1 MSERAQRF
9 LAHLD
14 GARRAAIDPVE
25 VERVLDEKLR
35 SARAAWPTVTLSE
48 DRFLQHLARHLPDDG
63 APLLRLK
70 ELRGDELYLACA
82 CGAGDAEALRLFEE
96 GPFADVRRALARL
109 ERSGVTVD
117 DALQELRL
125 KLFFG
130 QQPRILDFAGR
141 GELRGW
147 LRVTATRAALKQ
159 KERERIGVTLDEDD
173 LLADRTAPSG
183 DAELGV
189 IKSQYASEFQQA
201 FRESLARLPGRDQL
215 LLRQYFLDGLTLEQ
229 LGGLHKVNRSTV
241 LRWIRRVQESVLAEV
256 REALTSGLKL
266 SSTECDS
273 LLRIIHSQADVT
285 FRRLLGGEH

>member
-1 MSERAQRF
+1 MSDRAQRF

-14 GARRAAIDPVE
+14 ERRRAALDPAE
-25 VERVLDEKLR
+25 VERLLGEKWTA
-35 SARAAWPTVTLSE
+35 SRAAWPTVTLDE

-70 ELRGDELYLACA
+70 ELRADELYLACA
-82 CGAGDAEALRLFEE
+82 CGTGDGEALRLFEE
-96 GPFADVRRALARL
+96 GPLADVRRALARL
-109 ERSGVTVD
+109 ERSGVAVD

-130 QQPRILDFAGR
+130 DQPRILDFAGR

-159 KERERIGVTLDEDD
+159 KERERIGSTLDEDD
-173 LLADRTAPSG
+173 LLADRSAPSG
-183 DAELGV
+183 DAELDV
-189 IKSQYASEFQQA
+189 IKSQHAGEFQRA
-201 FRESLARLPGRDQL
+201 FREALGRLVSRDQV

-229 LGGLHKVNRSTV
+229 LGALHKVNRSTV
-241 LRWIRRVQESVLAEV
+241 LRWIRRVQESVLSEV
-256 REALTSGLKL
+256 REALTAGLKL
-266 SSTECDS
+266 STTECDS

-285 FRRLLGGEH
+285 FRRLLGGER